1 MRILLFGAT
10 GTLGSRI
17 AAELTER
24 GERVTSASRTGHSP
38 SPDIPAVTV
47 DPTDSDSVAAAAE
60 GYDAIASAVHID
72 PDNVTAVTQ
81 GLLDGARKAGVRRI
95 AFVGGAGSLKVPDG
109 GDLVDT
115 PTFPAEWKPIGLAHR
130 DELNLIRPVTDLDWS
145 YLSPAAAIAPGER
158 TGKFRMGGDD
168 LIVGD
173 DGNSFVSAEDYA
185 VAFADEL
192 EQGNAIRRRITV
204 GY

>member
-24 GERVTSASRTGHSP
+24 GEQVTSASRTGHSP
-38 SPDIPAVTV
+38 SPDISAVTA

-60 GYDAIASAVHID
+60 GYDVIASAVHID
-72 PDNVTAVTQ
+72 PSNAVPVTK
-81 GLLDGARKAGVRRI
+81 GLLEGARKAGVRRI
-95 AFVGGAGSLKVPDG
+95 VFVGGAGSLKGPDG
-109 GDLVDT
+109 VDLVDG
-115 PTFPAEWKPIGLAHR
+115 PAFPAEWRPIGLAHR
-130 DELNLIRPVTDLDWS
+130 DALNVIRPVADLDWS
-145 YLSPAAAIAPGER
+145 YLSPAAVIAPGER

-168 LIVGD
+168 VITD
-173 DGNSFVSAEDYA
+173 DKGNSFISAEDYA

-192 EQGNAIRRRITV
+192 QQGNAIRRRITV

>member
-17 AAELTER
+17 ATELADR

-47 DPTDSDSVAAAAE
+47 DATDSDSVAAAAE
-60 GYDAIASAVHID
+60 GYDVIASALHID
-72 PDNVTAVTQ
+72 PDNVVPVTT
-81 GLLDGARKAGVRRI
+81 GLLDGARKSGVRRI
-95 AFVGGAGSLKVPDG
+95 VFVGGAGSLKVPGG

-115 PTFPAEWKPIGLAHR
+115 PTFPAEWKPVSMAHR
-130 DELNLIRPVTDLDWS
+130 DALNLIRKVDDLDWS
-145 YLSPAAAIAPGER
+145 YLSPSAAIAPGER

-168 LIVGD
+168 LLAD
-173 DGNSFVSAEDYA
+173 ADGTSFVSAEDYA

-192 EQGNAIRRRITV
+192 EEGNAIRRRITV